1 MADRQGG
8 RAERRPPDT
17 CAGAGKLSPMRL
29 PPVALTLCLATAA
42 ACVPSADYATSGED
56 GGSRA
61 SPSPWPPP
69 DGAPVPPDTPVPST
83 GAPLVPTAKVAAPAG
98 TTLFVAEALVDCQ
111 GEGPM
116 KCMRVRTSEDQP
128 WSLHYDRIEGFTY
141 EPGFV
146 YELRV
151 ERRDVA
157 KPAADAPSS
166 RYRLLELVSRR
177 KVGAAP

>member
-1 MADRQGG
+1 MA
-8 RAERRPPDT
+8 
-17 CAGAGKLSPMRL
+17 
-29 PPVALTLCLATAA
+29 
-42 ACVPSADYATSGED
+42 
-56 GGSRA
+56 A
-61 SPSPWPPP
+61 S
-69 DGAPVPPDTPVPST
+69 
-83 GAPLVPTAKVAAPAG
+83 AG

-116 KCMRVRTSEDQP
+116 KCMRVRAADDQP

-166 RYRLLELVSRR
+166 RLRLLEVVSKR

>member
-1 MADRQGG
+1 
-8 RAERRPPDT
+8 
-17 CAGAGKLSPMRL
+17 MRL
-29 PPVALTLCLATAA
+29 HSVALLAAIAT
-42 ACVPSADYATSGED
+42 ACVPSADYATGGGD
-56 GGSRA
+56 GGLGMPPY
-61 SPSPWPPP
+61 PSAAP
-69 DGAPVPPDTPVPST
+69 DGGPVSPDPSVSSTAAPAT
-83 GAPLVPTAKVAAPAG
+83 TAKVAAPAG
-98 TTLFVAEALVDCQ
+98 ATLFVAEALVDCQ

-116 KCMRVRTSEDQP
+116 KCMRVRAAEDQP

-166 RYRLLELVSRR
+166 RYRLLEVGARR
-177 KVGAAP
+177 KVGVAP